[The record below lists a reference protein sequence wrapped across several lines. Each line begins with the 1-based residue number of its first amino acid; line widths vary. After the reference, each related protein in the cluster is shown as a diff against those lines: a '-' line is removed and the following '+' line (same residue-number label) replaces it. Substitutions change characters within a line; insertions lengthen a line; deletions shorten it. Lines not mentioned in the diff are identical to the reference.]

1 MDIRIAVTSA
11 VILMLGAINV
21 QGANNAVRT
30 DKAAAKVAVE
40 LCSACHGPAGS
51 SISATFPI
59 LAGQQEQYLAAQLKA
74 FKSKERADPEA
85 HDYMWGMAATVPD
98 SLIDGLAHYFA
109 SQPPPQGTPG
119 DAMLIAEGK
128 KLFENGD
135 TAKNVSECAGCH
147 GADAEGNSVFP
158 RLAGQHAAYIVRQ
171 LEVIQKNLRASPVM
185 HGIITQLTPNQMK
198 AIAEFLQSK

>member
-1 MDIRIAVTSA
+1 MRGNKT
-11 VILMLGAINV
+11 
-21 QGANNAVRT
+21 
-30 DKAAAKVAVE
+30 
-40 LCSACHGPAGS
+40 
-51 SISATFPI
+51 
-59 LAGQQEQYLAAQLKA
+59 QYLAAQLKA

-85 HDYMWGMAATVPD
+85 HDYMWGMAGTVPD

-109 SQPPPQGTPG
+109 SQPPPPGIPG
-119 DAMLIAEGK
+119 DPALVAEGK

-135 TAKNVSECAGCH
+135 KAKNVSACAGCH

-198 AIAEFLQSK
+198 EIAEFLQSK